1 LSQRLQVIVIIHDLS
16 FPHPAN
22 LSTFAAASV
31 LSFMALTNYVGIATV
46 AASSLSAFIEYSA
59 ASQKLGRY
67 NASVLTLNTFLNWWA
82 SLSDIMKKDR
92 KNVSKFIEACER
104 ACVTLRPS
112 AFFAV
117 CWF

>member
-1 LSQRLQVIVIIHDLS
+1 MICRFFQPTSR
-16 FPHPAN
+16 
-22 LSTFAAASV
+22 STFAAASV

-46 AASSLSAFIEYSA
+46 AASSLSSFIEYSA
-59 ASQKLGRY
+59 ASEKLGRY

-82 SLSDIMKKDR
+82 SLSDITKKDK

-104 ACVTLRPS
+104 ACVTRRPS
-112 AFFAV
+112 GFFAV